1 MSARREDVD
10 TSAEPERH
18 LIDVTDSEV
27 ATGEAGETAAGEEE
41 RKGTTGPSA
50 KPKRGG
56 NKVGDFV
63 RANPRLVA
71 SLALLLV
78 GVIFVILG
86 WYGAAYTNILT
97 EQIPYLI
104 SGGLLGAALIIVAGF
119 LASSVSLERE
129 NRELRRD
136 LLRTMGSM
144 ATGGSNSGSGGIAL
158 APSSDGQVFV
168 VPGGRSFHVAGCPLV
183 EGKETKTLALPK
195 AIDSGYAAC
204 KLCGTD

>member
-1 MSARREDVD
+1 MAASDV
-10 TSAEPERH
+10 TSSAERR
-18 LIDVTDSEV
+18 LIDVTDVEPTMAETSSEDR
-27 ATGEAGETAAGEEE
+27 EPEE
-41 RKGTTGPSA
+41 RPA
-50 KPKRGG
+50 KQDRSPKAKRGG
-56 NKVGDFV
+56 NKISDFV

-71 SLALLLV
+71 SIALLVV
-78 GVIFVILG
+78 GIIFVILG

-119 LASSVSLERE
+119 LASSASLERE

-136 LLRTMGSM
+136 LVRAIGSM
-144 ATGGSNSGSGGIAL
+144 PARGSNSGVNTLSA

-168 VPGGRSFHVAGCPLV
+168 VAGGRSFHVAGCPLV
-183 EGKETKTLALPK
+183 EGKDATPMEERK
-195 AIDSGYAAC
+195 AIDSGYASC